1 MTFPAEWYNENPF
14 QVLVD
19 PDHVGIRTI
28 LVKVLNWLIALCG
41 LWQFGDI
48 AAFFVPGFGT
58 VSVFIWNH
66 VVVGFILMFL
76 GSTAALTSNVG
87 MAKKLDW
94 IAAIAG
100 IWLMVAR
107 FILGIPEMNAG
118 LWNDL
123 IVGLIVFILGVWA
136 SLSRPRSES

>member
-1 MTFPAEWYNENPF
+1 M
-14 QVLVD
+14 
-19 PDHVGIRTI
+19 
-28 LVKVLNWLIALCG
+28 KVLNWLIALCG

-58 VSVFIWNH
+58 VPVSIWNH

-87 MAKKLDW
+87 TAKKLDW

-100 IWLMVAR
+100 AWLMIAR
-107 FILGIPEMNAG
+107 LILGIPEMNAG
-118 LWNDL
+118 LCNDL
-123 IVGLIVFILGVWA
+123 IVGLIVFILGIWA
-136 SLSRPRSES
+136 ALSTPRAVC

>member
-1 MTFPAEWYNENPF
+1 
-14 QVLVD
+14 
-19 PDHVGIRTI
+19 

-48 AAFFVPGFGT
+48 AAFFVPDFGT
-58 VSVFIWNH
+58 VPVTIWNH
-66 VVVGFILMFL
+66 IVVGFILMIL

-87 MAKKLDW
+87 TAKKLDW

-100 IWLMVAR
+100 VWLMIAR
-107 FILGIPEMNAG
+107 FLFGIPEMNAG

-123 IVGLIVFILGVWA
+123 IVGLIVFILAIWA
-136 SLSRPRSES
+136 ILSTPRTGE

>member
-1 MTFPAEWYNENPF
+1 MN
-14 QVLVD
+14 
-19 PDHVGIRTI
+19 
-28 LVKVLNWLIALCG
+28 VLNWLIAFCG
-41 LWQFGDI
+41 LWLFGDI

-58 VSVFIWNH
+58 VPISIWNH

-87 MAKKLDW
+87 TAKKLDL

-100 IWLMVAR
+100 VWLMVAR
-107 FILGIPEMNAG
+107 FVLGIPEMNAG

-123 IVGLIVFILGVWA
+123 IVGLIVLILGIWA
-136 SLSRPRSES
+136 ALSMPRALR